1 MAGGCYNLQ
10 HSKAWGFA
18 GGCKQRAKFR
28 FLAPVDIPV
37 IACQAE
43 QTKTSR
49 WPSAADDERRLGFRG
64 KMAACQ
70 AASAPFFHLP
80 LPPPPP
86 TPSPPPPLSGPPLLC
101 TSVGMYPP
109 LNRSGR
115 AAPGSLTAQRG
126 SSINQRHFQCPIT
139 ETALLGL
146 SGADSSPI
154 HLLGQG
160 GGERRKVVETAGGG
174 DRERESEREG
184 EKKPLWRAAR
194 PLPVQTEG
202 LLRAPAGRPLR
213 NCFLWVRKT
222 TKKGKLLVSGNTRQR
237 REVGGGRWVRLKG
250 ASGWG
255 RGRAGGRS
263 VAE

>member
-1 MAGGCYNLQ
+1 
-10 HSKAWGFA
+10 
-18 GGCKQRAKFR
+18 
-28 FLAPVDIPV
+28 
-37 IACQAE
+37 
-43 QTKTSR
+43 
-49 WPSAADDERRLGFRG
+49 
-64 KMAACQ
+64 
-70 AASAPFFHLP
+70 
-80 LPPPPP
+80 
-86 TPSPPPPLSGPPLLC
+86 
-101 TSVGMYPP
+101 MYPP

-115 AAPGSLTAQRG
+115 AAAGSLTAQRG

-160 GGERRKVVETAGGG
+160 GGERRKVVEAAG
-174 DRERESEREG
+174 EREREG

-237 REVGGGRWVRLKG
+237 REVGGGRWVLLKG

-255 RGRAGGRS
+255 RGRAGWRS
-263 VAE
+263 AAE